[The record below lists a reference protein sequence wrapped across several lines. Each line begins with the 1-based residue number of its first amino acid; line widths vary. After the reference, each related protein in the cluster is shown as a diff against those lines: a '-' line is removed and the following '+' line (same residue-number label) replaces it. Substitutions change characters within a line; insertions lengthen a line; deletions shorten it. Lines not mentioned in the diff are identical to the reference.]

1 MKASSLIKS
10 LQKLPA
16 DVEVAF
22 YIYDNEWSQGAY
34 VPVERVQLKEETD
47 VFDHHEPTAQK
58 NTFRSVYRKEP
69 WIVLFPKDD
78 EEAKY
83 GAVGQLYGRSTSER

>member
-1 MKASSLIKS
+1 MKASELIKS

-22 YIYDNEWSQGAY
+22 YIYDHEWSQGGY

-47 VFDHHEPTAQK
+47 VFDRFEPTDRK
-58 NTFRSVYRKEP
+58 GTSRSVFRKEP

-83 GAVGQLYGRSTSER
+83 GAVGQLFGRHRR